1 MNTSS
6 DKPQPAA
13 ISEKQPEIQPSFQPE
28 SNPAAKPDNLPE
40 NRSENKSEN
49 GFENRPE
56 RRRPATK
63 PENLPEN
70 RPENGFENGFENRPE
85 RRRRRVALILVALF
99 LVLSLC
105 ALLLFLFLRP
115 ADPRKPFPLTIDY
128 PLERPYPLP
137 AIVTPEQMADYYPLI
152 LDDSLLRVLATASWH
167 PDGWRG
173 LTLADGQYAYID
185 STLLYSLPYL
195 SARERHLRD
204 SLIRREIATLHPSQR
219 HILAPI
225 ACYTDPS
232 RHTLYRLDQLPAPSA
247 SSSVPSFDTP
257 APLYRLT
264 RYALPLRLNALPDLT
279 LTGTAAPE
287 GSAAQLTYTLT
298 APASNLPTLLI
309 PYPTDTPTPLLYP
322 TPDAA
327 PLTLLPT
334 PWPL

>member
-40 NRSENKSEN
+40 NRSENKS
-49 GFENRPE
+49 
-56 RRRPATK
+56 
-63 PENLPEN
+63 
-70 RPENGFENGFENRPE
+70 ENGFENRPE

-167 PDGWRG
+167 PDG
-173 LTLADGQYAYID
+173 
-185 STLLYSLPYL
+185 
-195 SARERHLRD
+195 
-204 SLIRREIATLHPSQR
+204 
-219 HILAPI
+219 
-225 ACYTDPS
+225 
-232 RHTLYRLDQLPAPSA
+232 
-247 SSSVPSFDTP
+247 
-257 APLYRLT
+257 
-264 RYALPLRLNALPDLT
+264 
-279 LTGTAAPE
+279 
-287 GSAAQLTYTLT
+287 
-298 APASNLPTLLI
+298 
-309 PYPTDTPTPLLYP
+309 
-322 TPDAA
+322 
-327 PLTLLPT
+327 
-334 PWPL
+334 

>member
-28 SNPAAKPDNLPE
+28 SNPAAKPENLPE

-70 RPENGFENGFENRPE
+70 RPENGFENRPE

-115 ADPRKPFPLTIDY
+115 ADTRKPFPLTIDY

-173 LTLADGQYAYID
+173 LTLADGQYACID

-225 ACYTDPS
+225 ACYTDPTP
-232 RHTLYRLDQLPAPSA
+232 HTHNPRDPQTPPPPEDTRPPLG
-247 SSSVPSFDTP
+247 TP
-257 APLYRLT
+257 APRF
-264 RYALPLRLNALPDLT
+264 RP
-279 LTGTAAPE
+279 
-287 GSAAQLTYTLT
+287 
-298 APASNLPTLLI
+298 
-309 PYPTDTPTPLLYP
+309 
-322 TPDAA
+322 
-327 PLTLLPT
+327 
-334 PWPL
+334 

>member
-247 SSSVPSFDTP
+247 SSSAPSFDTP

-298 APASNLPTLLI
+298 APRLQFANAPHPLPHRR
-309 PYPTDTPTPLLYP
+309 PHAPPLP
-322 TPDAA
+322 HP
-327 PLTLLPT
+327 
-334 PWPL
+334 

>member
-40 NRSENKSEN
+40 NRSENKS
-49 GFENRPE
+49 
-56 RRRPATK
+56 
-63 PENLPEN
+63 
-70 RPENGFENGFENRPE
+70 ENGFENRPE

-232 RHTLYRLDQLPAPSA
+232 RHTLYRLDQLPAPS
-247 SSSVPSFDTP
+247 FDTP

-309 PYPTDTPTPLLYP
+309 PYPTDAPTPLLYP

>member
-49 GFENRPE
+49 GSENRPE
-56 RRRPATK
+56 RRRPAAK
-63 PENLPEN
+63 PDNLPEN

-247 SSSVPSFDTP
+247 SSS

>member
-28 SNPAAKPDNLPE
+28 SNPAAKPD
-40 NRSENKSEN
+40 
-49 GFENRPE
+49 
-56 RRRPATK
+56 
-63 PENLPEN
+63 NLPEN

-232 RHTLYRLDQLPAPSA
+232 RHTLYRLDQLPAPS
-247 SSSVPSFDTP
+247 FDTP

-309 PYPTDTPTPLLYP
+309 PYPTDAPTPLLYP

>member
-1 MNTSS
+1 M
-6 DKPQPAA
+6 
-13 ISEKQPEIQPSFQPE
+13 
-28 SNPAAKPDNLPE
+28 
-40 NRSENKSEN
+40 
-49 GFENRPE
+49 
-56 RRRPATK
+56 
-63 PENLPEN
+63 
-70 RPENGFENGFENRPE
+70 
-85 RRRRRVALILVALF
+85 ALILVALF

-232 RHTLYRLDQLPAPSA
+232 RHTLYRLDQLPAPS
-247 SSSVPSFDTP
+247 FDTP

-309 PYPTDTPTPLLYP
+309 PYPTDAPTPLLYP

>member
-1 MNTSS
+1 M
-6 DKPQPAA
+6 
-13 ISEKQPEIQPSFQPE
+13 
-28 SNPAAKPDNLPE
+28 
-40 NRSENKSEN
+40 
-49 GFENRPE
+49 
-56 RRRPATK
+56 
-63 PENLPEN
+63 
-70 RPENGFENGFENRPE
+70 
-85 RRRRRVALILVALF
+85 ALILVALF

-219 HILAPI
+219 HLSTNPLSGHCHSIFHFCRSGTRRNSIGRQYFANAI
-225 ACYTDPS
+225 IHS
-232 RHTLYRLDQLPAPSA
+232 IFLYHGWFCLFRR
-247 SSSVPSFDTP
+247 SVS
-257 APLYRLT
+257 
-264 RYALPLRLNALPDLT
+264 
-279 LTGTAAPE
+279 GE
-287 GSAAQLTYTLT
+287 ICWCQ
-298 APASNLPTLLI
+298 
-309 PYPTDTPTPLLYP
+309 
-322 TPDAA
+322 
-327 PLTLLPT
+327 
-334 PWPL
+334 

>member
-56 RRRPATK
+56 RRGRC
-63 PENLPEN
+63 
-70 RPENGFENGFENRPE
+70 
-85 RRRRRVALILVALF
+85 VALILVALF

-232 RHTLYRLDQLPAPSA
+232 RHTLYRLDQLPAT
-247 SSSVPSFDTP
+247 SFDTP

>member
-225 ACYTDPS
+225 PCYTHP
-232 RHTLYRLDQLPAPSA
+232 PP
-247 SSSVPSFDTP
+247 P
-257 APLYRLT
+257 
-264 RYALPLRLNALPDLT
+264 
-279 LTGTAAPE
+279 
-287 GSAAQLTYTLT
+287 
-298 APASNLPTLLI
+298 SNLP
-309 PYPTDTPTPLLYP
+309 P
-322 TPDAA
+322 
-327 PLTLLPT
+327 LPT
-334 PWPL
+334 APRVAKPTSTGRSATSRALISKGY